1 MKVLFGINNDETV
14 KSIVEYYEAKYKEKI
29 EYKCVYYFK
38 QFRAELEKGDYERA
52 VLIEELER
60 FPTNNQAQIDDYL
73 FNNIDSMT
81 DTFDS
86 KNIVYISSDRRRL
99 GDEFLTRLFNL
110 GVYTTL
116 VGNNRTKTKVA
127 EAIKDPYLKKDV
139 KKYYDT
145 PSGSSVYKSAE
156 VSELEI
162 QRIISYYK
170 NQNGVAD
177 KYNEIFY
184 KIAEQ
189 YTNEQLKII
198 INFLPDDIRQYLS
211 FNNDKYKE
219 IMNMPNVEA
228 SIPQKQEK
236 IVDKT
241 AEPSIVIKKEPS
253 IIEKIVVKQVQ
264 QQAPVLTEVVEKE
277 VLRSVYEVPKDY
289 KKVVCFV
296 GAPKVGT
303 TFCINA
309 IGTYLAKSKIKT
321 AIVDVTRK
329 RDTYIMYTYDNE
341 GKRSIAAESLKYA
354 SNGMNQPLMYEKLSV
369 YTGVPGEDRKQY
381 NASRIIDTIMLKNN
395 VVLLDTDFT
404 TPIDFFRLC
413 QEIYIVQDMDI
424 LNVPQV
430 TAFLSEIKNRGIPL
444 EKVRIIVNKHVK
456 CALTVSD
463 IIEGITTY
471 TSYDLKTYK
480 ELLQKNTLPSYIIPF
495 DVSNYKKYVEM
506 VYKYSNQFSSFTD
519 DFKVALNKI
528 INAIYPIGATNA
540 KNNLNTNKKKIKFS
554 DMIEKISSTA
564 KYFKKDT
571 ENAGIE
577 KEIK

>member
-1 MKVLFGINNDETV
+1 MKILFGINNDETV
-14 KSIVEYYEAKYKEKI
+14 KSIVEYYESKYKEKI
-29 EYKCVYYFK
+29 EYKNVYYFK
-38 QFRAELEKGDYERA
+38 QFKAELENGDYDRA

-60 FPTNNQAQIDDYL
+60 FATNNQAQIEDYL
-73 FNNIDSMT
+73 FNNLDSMT

-86 KNIVYISSDRRRL
+86 KNIIYISSDRRKM

-110 GVYTTL
+110 GIYTTL
-116 VGNNRTKTKVA
+116 VGNNRTKSKVA
-127 EAIKDPYLKKDV
+127 EAIKSPYLKKDV
-139 KKYYDT
+139 KKYYDIEKN
-145 PSGSSVYKSAE
+145 SSIYKKAE

-198 INFLPDDIRQYLS
+198 VNFLPDDIKQYLL

-219 IMNMPNVEA
+219 INNTPNINVATSSKVEKVA
-228 SIPQKQEK
+228 DEK
-236 IVDKT
+236 DNST
-241 AEPSIVIKKEPS
+241 IVIKKEPS

-264 QQAPVLTEVVEKE
+264 QASPVVTEVVEKE

-296 GAPKVGT
+296 GAPKTGT
-303 TFCINA
+303 TFCVNA
-309 IGTYLAKSKIKT
+309 IGTFLAKTKVKT

-369 YTGVPGEDRKQY
+369 YTAVPGEDRKPY
-381 NASRIIDTIMLKNN
+381 NANRIIDTIMLKNN

-404 TPIDFFRLC
+404 TPLDFFRLC
-413 QEIYIVQDMDI
+413 QEIYIVQDMDV
-424 LNVPQV
+424 LNIPQV
-430 TAFLSEIKNRGIPL
+430 TAFLSELKNRGIPL
-444 EKVRIIVNKHVK
+444 EKVRVIINKHVK
-456 CALTVSD
+456 CSLTASD

-480 ELLQKNTLPSYIIPF
+480 ELIQKNNLASYIVPF

-506 VYKYSNQFSSFTD
+506 VYKYSNQFSSFTE
-519 DFKVALNKI
+519 DFRISLNKI
-528 INAIYPIGATNA
+528 INAIYPVGSVIKQTT
-540 KNNLNTNKKKIKFS
+540 KDNKKGNFS
-554 DMIEKISSTA
+554 SLFSKLSETK
-564 KYFKKDT
+564 KYFSKN
-571 ENAGIE
+571 EESSSIE